1 MCTKKFIHFCGV
13 EVGRVVQL
21 INPGTLRVQKTALAL
36 LQVTV
41 VLGME
46 FKFSVREHNPFS

>member
-21 INPGTLRVQKTALAL
+21 INPGTLRVQKTESDL
-36 LQVTV
+36 LQ
-41 VLGME
+41 ME
-46 FKFSVREHNPFS
+46 LQGTASNLMWSPSKDS